1 MPAKTSTL
9 KTPKTNVSS
18 ASRLQQKV
26 KFNPK
31 LVLAL
36 SILLIATLGF
46 IYIFFSKASALK
58 EYVYYAGYTTA
69 NNKNSVE
76 VWDPTTKSMVK
87 SIDLPAYPS
96 QNGCTTN
103 RPYWYDHVLEL
114 RSANRAFVIP
124 SGCGGLQSESLL
136 VPSIDTT
143 THTYTG
149 KSLALTTKSGMLDVV
164 SNEIKKQ
171 YYVHDYNG
179 GTVTVVDGL
188 TNAVVKT
195 LNVNDVAGVFAE
207 GIVVSGD
214 GQWLVILYGNDERG
228 SGADPTAYK
237 NVVIYDTATYTNKR
251 SLKANASGFAF
262 KNRSHT
268 HNAVSVAGSQDIY
281 AVGRVDDTNGN
292 VTKLQLIKIT
302 IQPTSIFAAVGQ
314 DLPTTNLQ
322 FDDVASIQP
331 GYIHIMSMK
340 GYDPNVNKAYPLLL
354 KYNVS
359 TKQFETAPGANI
371 DTIQSGEMFASQ
383 DPSVAIITTYN
394 TLSTY
399 NFSTGAVNSYIPRQ
413 GTPVLGS
420 VIPTTPSPTATA
432 TVSSSPSTSTTPTAS
447 TSTTA
452 PVPSTGGGN
461 TTN

>member
-1 MPAKTSTL
+1 MPAKTSAT
-9 KTPKTNVSS
+9 KTPKTNVSNTS
-18 ASRLQQKV
+18 KLQQKFT
-26 KFNPK
+26 FNPK
-31 LVLAL
+31 IVIALV
-36 SILLIATLGF
+36 ILLVATLGF
-46 IYIFFSKASALK
+46 IYIFFSKASSLK

-87 SIDLPAYPS
+87 SIDLPAYAS
-96 QNGCTTN
+96 QTGCTTN

-114 RSANRAFVIP
+114 RSANRAFAIP
-124 SGCGGLQSESLL
+124 SGCGGLQAENLL

-149 KSLALTTKSGMLDVV
+149 KSLALTTKSGLLDVA
-164 SNEIKKQ
+164 SNEVKKQ
-171 YYVHDYNG
+171 YYIHDYNG

-188 TNAVVKT
+188 TNTVVKT
-195 LNVNDVAGVFAE
+195 LNVNDVAGVFAQ

-214 GQWLVILYGNDERG
+214 GQWLVILYGGDGRG
-228 SGADPTAYK
+228 SGADPNTYK

-262 KNRSHT
+262 KNRSHS
-268 HNAVSVAGSQDIY
+268 HNAASVAGSPDIY
-281 AVGRVDDTNGN
+281 AIGRVDDANGN
-292 VTKLQLIKIT
+292 VAKLQLIKIA

-322 FDDVASIQP
+322 FDDIASIQP

-413 GTPVLGS
+413 GTPILGG
-420 VIPTTPSPTATA
+420 VIATPTAT
-432 TVSSSPSTSTTPTAS
+432 PTTIPPT

-452 PVPSTGGGN
+452 SPTVTATPTPSTGGGN